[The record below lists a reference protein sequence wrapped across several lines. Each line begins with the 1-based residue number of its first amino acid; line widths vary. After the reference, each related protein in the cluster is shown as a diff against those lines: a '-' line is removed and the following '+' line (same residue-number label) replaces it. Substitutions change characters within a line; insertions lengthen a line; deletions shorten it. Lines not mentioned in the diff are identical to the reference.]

1 MTKRHDADLMA
12 FADGEL
18 DERAS
23 RELED
28 ALARDATSRGKV
40 EAIGELGDLMR
51 GHLELSADA
60 VPQKKFD
67 ALWREIDKGIDRD
80 TASEPVKAAVPVEE
94 SPGFMRKVGRWFE
107 RHRGHILTGAVS
119 AGAVA
124 ALALLLRSPTQVIE
138 TPSNNPNNLAVGSGS
153 ARGSNEPML
162 VNDRA
167 NERQPAEIESM
178 DTPDGTGTVFN
189 LEDEDGSTTVIW
201 VTPDDT
207 VEGI

>member
-1 MTKRHDADLMA
+1 VKPPVDSELMA

-18 DERAS
+18 DERES
-23 RELED
+23 REIE
-28 ALARDATSRGKV
+28 ARVGRDAILRGKV
-40 EAIGELGDLMR
+40 DGVTEIGEVVR

-67 ALWREIDKGIDRD
+67 ALWREIDKGIDREIES
-80 TASEPVKAAVPVEE
+80 AREPAKAAARVED
-94 SPGFMRKVGRWFE
+94 GGVLRRVGRWFD
-107 RHRGHILTGAVS
+107 RYRGHVLTGAVS

-124 ALALLLRSPTQVIE
+124 ALALLLR
-138 TPSNNPNNLAVGSGS
+138 NPAAPDGGGIADGS
-153 ARGSNEPML
+153 AHTTTGGAQPQL
-162 VNDRA
+162 VNY
-167 NERQPAEIESM
+167 QPTEIESL

-201 VTPDDT
+201 VTPEDT

>member
-1 MTKRHDADLMA
+1 VKAPLDSELMA

-18 DERAS
+18 DERES
-23 RELED
+23 RELE
-28 ALARDATSRGKV
+28 ALLGRDATLRGKV
-40 EAIGELGDLMR
+40 DGVTEIGEVVR

-67 ALWREIDKGIDRD
+67 ALWREIDKAIDRESE
-80 TASEPVKAAVPVEE
+80 TARDPAKAAAVEDA
-94 SPGFMRKVGRWFE
+94 GVLRRIGRWFD
-107 RHRGHILTGAVS
+107 RYRGHVLTGAVS

-124 ALALLLRSPTQVIE
+124 ALALLLRNPAATGGGGIADGSAN
-138 TPSNNPNNLAVGSGS
+138 TPSTGSS
-153 ARGSNEPML
+153 QPTL
-162 VNDRA
+162 VNY
-167 NERQPAEIESM
+167 QPTEIESL

-201 VTPDDT
+201 VTPEDT

>member
-1 MTKRHDADLMA
+1 MSKPQHDADLMA

-28 ALARDATSRGKV
+28 ALARDPAARAKV
-40 EAIGELGDLMR
+40 DAVGELGDLLR
-51 GHLELSADA
+51 GHLELTADSM
-60 VPQKKFD
+60 PQQRFD
-67 ALWREIDKGIDRD
+67 ALWREIDKGIDR
-80 TASEPVKAAVPVEE
+80 ASESVAEPAKAARVEDI
-94 SPGFMRKVGRWFE
+94 GVIRKIGRFFD
-107 RHRGHILTGAVS
+107 RYRGHILTGAVS

-124 ALALLLRSPTQVIE
+124 ALALLLRNPTPEV
-138 TPSNNPNNLAVGSGS
+138 PNGNNTVAVGSGS
-153 ARGSNEPML
+153 GSAKVVEPTL
-162 VNDRA
+162 VN
-167 NERQPAEIESM
+167 NHEPAEIQSM

-189 LEDEDGSTTVIW
+189 LEDEDGGTTVIW

>member
-1 MTKRHDADLMA
+1 VKPPADSELMA

-18 DERAS
+18 DERES
-23 RELED
+23 RELE
-28 ALARDATSRGKV
+28 ALLGREANLRGKV
-40 EAIGELGDLMR
+40 DAVTEVGEVVR

-67 ALWREIDKGIDRD
+67 ALWREIDKAIDREAE
-80 TASEPVKAAVPVEE
+80 TGREPVKAAARIEE
-94 SPGFMRKVGRWFE
+94 GGVLRRIGRWFD
-107 RHRGHILTGAVS
+107 RYRGHVLTGAVS

-124 ALALLLRSPTQVIE
+124 ALALLLRNPAATDGGGIADGSAH
-138 TPSNNPNNLAVGSGS
+138 TPGSGG
-153 ARGSNEPML
+153 AQPTL
-162 VNDRA
+162 VNY
-167 NERQPAEIESM
+167 QPTEIESL

-201 VTPDDT
+201 VTPEDT

>member
-18 DERAS
+18 DLDERAT

-28 ALARDATSRGKV
+28 TLAREPNARGKV
-40 EAIGELGDLMR
+40 DGVGELGDLLR

-60 VPQKKFD
+60 VPQKRFD
-67 ALWREIDKGIDRD
+67 ALWREIDKGIDRE
-80 TASEPVKAAVPVEE
+80 AEPVKAAVPA
-94 SPGFMRKVGRWFE
+94 SASDGFFKKVGRWFE
-107 RHRGHILTGAVS
+107 RYRGHVLTGAVS

-124 ALALLLRSPTQVIE
+124 ALALLLRNPTPEPGVSPT
-138 TPSNNPNNLAVGSGS
+138 NPNNVAVGSGS
-153 ARGSNEPML
+153 GSAGKGEPVL
-162 VNDRA
+162 VNDRH
-167 NERQPAEIESM
+167 QPAEIESL

>member
-1 MTKRHDADLMA
+1 MA

-18 DERAS
+18 DEHAS

-28 ALARDATSRGKV
+28 ALARDPGSRAKV
-40 EAIGELGDLMR
+40 DAIGELGDLLR
-51 GHLELSADA
+51 GHIELSADD
-60 VPQKKFD
+60 VPQKRFD
-67 ALWREIDKGIDRD
+67 SLWREIDKGIDRAG
-80 TASEPVKAAVPVEE
+80 ASITDPAKASPVEE
-94 SPGFMRKVGRWFE
+94 IGVMRRIGRWFD
-107 RHRGHILTGAVS
+107 RYRGHILTGAVS

-124 ALALLLRSPTQVIE
+124 ALALLLRNPTPDA
-138 TPSNNPNNLAVGSGS
+138 PSNGNTLAVGSGS
-153 ARGSNEPML
+153 GSATIEPTL
-162 VNDRA
+162 VNNHDT
-167 NERQPAEIESM
+167 AEIESM

>member
-1 MTKRHDADLMA
+1 MSKRHDADLMA

-18 DERAS
+18 DEKQT

-28 ALARDATSRGKV
+28 AIARDIDARGKV
-40 EAIGELGDLMR
+40 EAIGELGDLLR
-51 GHLELSADA
+51 GHLELGADA

-67 ALWREIDKGIDRD
+67 ALWREIDKGIDL
-80 TASEPVKAAVPVEE
+80 AKVEPAKAAVPVEE
-94 SPGFMRKVGRWFE
+94 PGVLRKIGRWFE
-107 RHRGHILTGAVS
+107 RYRGHVLTGAVS

-124 ALALLLRSPTQVIE
+124 ALALLLRNPTVTNVPTGE
-138 TPSNNPNNLAVGSGS
+138 PVANGSGS
-153 ARGSNEPML
+153 GTVGPTM
-162 VNDRA
+162 VNSY
-167 NERQPAEIESM
+167 EPAEIESM

-189 LEDEDGSTTVIW
+189 LEDEDGNTTVIW

>member
-1 MTKRHDADLMA
+1 MSKPQHDADLMA

-28 ALARDATSRGKV
+28 ALARDPGSRAKV
-40 EAIGELGDLMR
+40 EAVGELGDLLR

-60 VPQKKFD
+60 MPQKRFD
-67 ALWREIDKGIDRD
+67 ALWREIDKGIDRAGESV
-80 TASEPVKAAVPVEE
+80 TAPTKNVARVEE
-94 SPGFMRKVGRWFE
+94 VGVMRRIGRFFD
-107 RHRGHILTGAVS
+107 RYRGHILTGAVS

-124 ALALLLRSPTQVIE
+124 ALALLLRNPTPDMP
-138 TPSNNPNNLAVGSGS
+138 TGNNTVAVGSGS
-153 ARGSNEPML
+153 GSAKIEPTL
-162 VNDRA
+162 VTSH
-167 NERQPAEIESM
+167 EPAEIESM